1 MTTNKITWRELLSD
15 YDESEVYYDESFQRR
30 VVWDN
35 ATLNKFIES
44 MTKGW
49 AISPIVV
56 ADVKKCL
63 KHSKK
68 SGDKVSIDYFAKILS
83 GGHQYNSIDGQNRT
97 KKMDAFWKN
106 KIPISGTFVDADGK
120 PVPITNTYF
129 KNLPPRLQDRIL
141 DCSLNLEVAPAIL
154 RSELSDYFQNLNSGY
169 HLNSQEKRNAKSSP
183 IAEWV
188 RKTSKD
194 LNDGLLRAIPPL
206 ATERMLDDELVAK
219 MAMTLIQNDG
229 PNENGSWDHDRTDID
244 RFYDLGV
251 SYSTLADPGCPYSV
265 DKVDK
270 AVEVLRMWNSSMI
283 NQDYYPPSKR
293 IAAKQAWAILY
304 ACKWICD
311 NHYYIE
317 PNSFALFFRK
327 IKELDDKLATD
338 SEIKYAADRQAAFE
352 AKRDPDEISKAAY
365 YFAWLSLPHQA
376 NYRNKRIQALV
387 EVVSKDPAAFG
398 LRMSAS
404 AAAK

>member
-1 MTTNKITWRELLSD
+1 MTTIKIRELLTD

-30 VVWDN
+30 VVWGN
-35 ATLNKFIES
+35 ATLNKYIES
-44 MTKGW
+44 LTKGW
-49 AISPIVV
+49 AITPIVV

-68 SGDKVSIDYFAKILS
+68 LGDKVSIDYFAKILS
-83 GGHQYNSIDGQNRT
+83 GSYRYNSIDGQNRT
-97 KKMDAFWKN
+97 KKLIDFLKN
-106 KIPISGTFVDADGK
+106 NIPISGTFVDADGK
-120 PVPITNTYF
+120 PRLITNTYF
-129 KNLPPRLQDRIL
+129 KNLPQRLQDRIL
-141 DCSLNLEVAPAIL
+141 DCPLNLQVSPPIL
-154 RSELSDYFQNLNSGY
+154 RNQLSEIFEALNSGD

-194 LNDGLLRAIPPL
+194 LNDGLSRVIHPK

-219 MAMTLIQNDG
+219 MAMTLIQN
-229 PNENGSWDHDRTDID
+229 NSLNKNGSWDHDTAAID

-265 DKVDK
+265 DKVVK
-270 AVEVLRMWNSSMI
+270 AEEVLRMWDSSMSK
-283 NQDYYPPSKR
+283 QDYYPPSKR
-293 IAAKQAWAILY
+293 IAAKQAWATLY
-304 ACKWICD
+304 VCGWVYD

-317 PNSFALFFRK
+317 ANSFVLFFRK

-338 SEIKYAADRQAAFE
+338 SEIKYAADRQAVFD
-352 AKRDPDEISKAAY
+352 AKRDPDEISKNAY
-365 YFAWLSLPHQA
+365 YFSWLSLPHQA

-387 EVVSKDPAAFG
+387 EVVSKDPTAFG

-404 AAAK
+404 SAAK